1 MNKLLKFLMV
11 ATFIPPFLLTCT
23 QQGIELHTAE
33 KFFTYPMLKPGE
45 KIDDMFITT
54 GVEDTYPLSA
64 FCSATKENDHSIRV
78 DCGELALCAN
88 VAIGQTF
95 GVMDLIHAMNLI
107 PQPINWEEL
116 VWEMSVDG
124 HPIDLEAF
132 GVDDFVH
139 PDLAPSPSPVRE
151 VFKMER
157 LWNVV
162 LVNPTPGMHRVE
174 GQVQDGVA
182 TYTWVVNFTVAALS
196 EPDISQSKHEL
207 SLYR

>member
-1 MNKLLKFLMV
+1 MNKLSSFLV
-11 ATFIPPFLLTCT
+11 FATVISAFLFVFRQGEIESPFSGRYLT
-23 QQGIELHTAE
+23 E
-33 KFFTYPMLKPGE
+33 PMLKPGE
-45 KIDDMFITT
+45 KIDDMAITT
-54 GVEDTYPLSA
+54 GVEDAFPLSA

-78 DCGELALCAN
+78 DCGELSVCAN
-88 VAIGQTF
+88 IAIGQTF
-95 GVMDLIHAMNLI
+95 GVMDLIYAMNLI

-139 PDLAPSPSPVRE
+139 PDLARSPSPVRE

-162 LVNPTPGMHRVE
+162 LVNPTPGMHRVQ
-174 GQVQDGVA
+174 GQAQTRDGAA
-182 TYTWVVNFTVAALS
+182 TYTWVVNFTVAT
-196 EPDISQSKHEL
+196 P
-207 SLYR
+207 